1 MVSVDYNTGIV
12 QKKGGQHM
20 PGEIL
25 MTLEGYGELK
35 KELEQLRTVRRNEIS
50 EKIRVARG
58 FGDLSENSEYD
69 EAKNEQA
76 IVEAKI
82 ATLEDQLK
90 KARLISRDQIS
101 TDKVSIGTTV
111 TILDV
116 EFDEEMSYRI
126 ASSVESNHSAME
138 TITDESPVGK
148 ALLGH
153 SVGEEVEVMV
163 PSGSTVRF
171 KIIDI
176 SL

>member
-1 MVSVDYNTGIV
+1 MAT
-12 QKKGGQHM
+12 
-20 PGEIL
+20 EIL
-25 MTLEGYGELK
+25 ITTEGYAQLK
-35 KELEQLRTVRRNEIS
+35 KELEELRTVKRKEIS
-50 EKIRVARG
+50 DKIRVARG

-82 ATLEDQLK
+82 AKLEDQLK
-90 KARLISRDQIS
+90 NARTIVREEIS
-101 TDKVSIGTTV
+101 TDVVSLGTTV

-116 EFDEEMSYRI
+116 EYNEEMAYRI
-126 ASSVESNHSAME
+126 ASSVESNHSTME

-153 SVGEEVEVMV
+153 KIGDEVEVVV
-163 PSGSTVRF
+163 PSGSRIRY
-171 KIIDI
+171 KIVNI

>member
-1 MVSVDYNTGIV
+1 MR
-12 QKKGGQHM
+12 
-20 PGEIL
+20 GEIL
-25 MTLEGYGELK
+25 MTAEGFQELK
-35 KELEQLRTVRRNEIS
+35 RELEELRTVKRKEIS

-76 IVEAKI
+76 LVESQI
-82 ATLEDQLK
+82 ATLEEQLK
-90 KARLISRDQIS
+90 KAHLLHKDQIS
-101 TDKVSIGTTV
+101 TDVVSIGTHV
-111 TILDV
+111 TILDL
-116 EFDEEMSYRI
+116 EFDEELSYRI
-126 ASSVESNHSAME
+126 ASSVESNHSTQE

-153 SVGEEVEVMV
+153 KVGDVVEVVV

-171 KIIDI
+171 KVVDI